1 LRTRKI
7 RRRLTAYALRP
18 GPHHGRPSKERLR
31 YRAMTCSTWRTV
43 NRSFLAILGQENPC
57 SFSSSIWGSSLLV
70 VMRRSAE
77 TSRMRWLISSVV
89 RVRERRVPARL
100 SLCTPRP
107 GEFMYRRYAAGSEL
121 LAQTAACTRL
131 EPRLALRGISCHSKA
146 HGPAR
151 ALKPRVEP
159 GVRRTPFPTPPV
171 ASRHALS
178 FGRQTAG
185 RRSRRGLRNRRLG
198 VRALYTDNDR
208 KPACA
213 YAYAYAYSAACMRPD
228 ATGCDEKGLIPEDAI
243 RARRT
248 LEAPSRTG
256 LPA

>member
-1 LRTRKI
+1 MNGPGAGLGH
-7 RRRLTAYALRP
+7 ALP
-18 GPHHGRPSKERLR
+18 
-31 YRAMTCSTWRTV
+31 V
-43 NRSFLAILGQENPC
+43 VRSDRGA
-57 SFSSSIWGSSLLV
+57 
-70 VMRRSAE
+70 RRSWDRIA
-77 TSRMRWLISSVV
+77 RGCGV
-89 RVRERRVPARL
+89 RASGGGASLSCSGGRVSARRAAGWCRGRRPPHKAFARKAG
-100 SLCTPRP
+100 T

-248 LEAPSRTG
+248 LEAPFSTG